1 MTAILIRGPGR
12 LWQWRGFIASTVLRE
27 LQVRY
32 VRSLLGGLWLIL
44 PPLVMIAVYAVVFTH
59 LMRGAG
65 LPDHGPYTYSVY
77 LCAGMLSWQWF
88 SELLTRAQV
97 LFTQHAGLIRKTTVP
112 WGVLLACDALVATA
126 GLAIQ
131 LVLFGLLLA
140 GVGLWPGWALV
151 AALPVLVVQG
161 LLALGIGLLLSVFHV
176 FFRDVGLALPLLLQ
190 LWFWLTPIVYPA
202 GILPPALQPLLDWNP
217 LTPIVQAYQSAVLP
231 GYAALDTAAI
241 AGCGAAALVLLGVAT
256 ALVRRNLAIIRDE
269 L

>member
-1 MTAILIRGPGR
+1 MTAILFRGPGR
-12 LWQWRGFIASTVLRE
+12 LWQWRGFIVSTVLRE

-32 VRSLLGGLWLIL
+32 ARSLLGGLWLIL

-112 WGVLLACDALVATA
+112 WPVLLVCDALVATA
-126 GLAIQ
+126 GLLIQ
-131 LVLFGLLLA
+131 LVLFALLLA
-140 GVGLWPGWALV
+140 AVGLWPGWSLV
-151 AALPVLVVQG
+151 LALPVLLVQG
-161 LLALGIGLLLSVFHV
+161 LLALGIGLMLSVFHV

-202 GILPPALQPLLDWNP
+202 GILPPAFQPWLGWNP

-231 GYAALDTAAI
+231 GYSAINTSAI
-241 AGCGAAALVLLGVAT
+241 ASCGAAAVMLLVLAI
-256 ALVRRNLAIIRDE
+256 ALVRRNLALIRDE